1 MARYSSQK
9 IVNYFQQ
16 GDMATTTTGKGQALE
31 DLICYIFGKVPG
43 VSVIKRNEPSAF
55 NDEEIDVLFWNEKHN
70 RGLYFLPCVFI
81 AECKNWSRPVG
92 SRGVTTFK
100 STLKSRGCDHG
111 ILVATNGISGTSEPL
126 TEAHHQIAMALSEMF
141 HILVITREEIEALS
155 DTDGLVE
162 LLQRRLCG
170 LSMKGTAVLN

>member
-1 MARYSSQK
+1 MPRYSSQR
-9 IVNYFQQ
+9 IMRYLQR
-16 GDMATTTTGKGQALE
+16 GDAATTTTEKGEALE
-31 DLICYIFGKVPG
+31 DLICYVFERVPG
-43 VSVIKRNEPSAF
+43 VSVIERNEPSAF

-81 AECKNWSRPVG
+81 AECKNWSTPVG
-92 SRGVTTFK
+92 SRGVVTFK

-111 ILVATNGISGTSEPL
+111 ILVATNGISGTSEPP
-126 TEAHHQIAMALSEMF
+126 TEAHHQIATALSEMF

-155 DTDGLVE
+155 DTDSLVE

-170 LSMKGTAVLN
+170 LSRKGTAVLS